1 MRVQSDAENGLLVG
15 VLQNGGRA
23 GFRLGG
29 RARLL
34 VGTMC
39 GAYQVLAHVVVAE
52 GPDPR

>member
-29 RARLL
+29 RA
-34 VGTMC
+34 G
-39 GAYQVLAHVVVAE
+39 QLALSEPAAW
-52 GPDPR
+52 PLI

>member
-15 VLQNGGRA
+15 VLRNGGRA
-23 GFRLGG
+23 GFRLV
-29 RARLL
+29 

-39 GAYQVLAHVVVAE
+39 GACKVLAHVVVAE